1 MMTVGKTT
9 SYSVSTYMKKKI
21 NPKQELAFIKH
32 LLSAGCSCGITP
44 QLIIYNLCTQGVYK
58 NILWER
64 QKSKP
69 GIMVVVV

>member
-32 LLSAGCSCGITP
+32 LESEEELKSLANFQNCCP
-44 QLIIYNLCTQGVYK
+44 KCEDFACERGVSSVLDTW
-58 NILWER
+58 NME
-64 QKSKP
+64 P
-69 GIMVVVV
+69 